1 MSILK
6 LANAGDE
13 ATLDITGCEVVEGQY
28 GEQVKFSAGE
38 DILFLPKAS
47 ADRQIDRLGLV
58 TPWNGDASDYE
69 QVIGE
74 RLTFSRT
81 PSTKPGAKPFWNINV
96 AKPNGKPPVAA
107 PAFPRTGSVQ
117 PHPTG
122 TPPKSPP
129 SFASKPESELPPF
142 LRDAE
147 AQDAAELAS
156 KVGVDLTGIQ
166 KQLAVYQGITEWY
179 LDNIVPILT
188 KADVGCSPESVN
200 AGIATL
206 FINSNGGKK

>member
-74 RLTFSRT
+74 KLTFSRT

-96 AKPNGKPPVAA
+96 AKPNGKPPVAKA
-107 PAFPRTGSVQ
+107 A
-117 PHPTG
+117 
-122 TPPKSPP
+122 PPKSPP
-129 SFASKPESELPPF
+129 SFASKPEAELPPF
-142 LRDAE
+142 LRDAD
-147 AQDAAELAS
+147 AQDAAELAG
-156 KVGVDLTGIQ
+156 KLAPGLLDKLQADLAIYTALTEFVTRDIAPIYVKAGI
-166 KQLAVYQGITEWY
+166 GM
-179 LDNIVPILT
+179 
-188 KADVGCSPESVN
+188 SPES
-200 AGIATL
+200 AAAATATL
-206 FINSNGGKK
+206 YIQAKR

>member
-1 MSILK
+1 MTILK

-28 GEQVKFSAGE
+28 GEQVKFSSGD

-47 ADRQIDRLGLV
+47 ADRQIDRLELV

-81 PSTKPGAKPFWNINV
+81 PSTKPGAKPFWNINL

-107 PAFPRTGSVQ
+107 PAFTRTGSVQ

-122 TPPKSPP
+122 APPKSPP
-129 SFASKPESELPPF
+129 FSHANKPEAELPPF
-142 LRDAE
+142 LRDAASE
-147 AQDAAELAS
+147 DAAELAG
-156 KVGVDLTGIQ
+156 KLAPGLLDKLQTDLAIYTALTEFVTRDIAPIYVKAGI
-166 KQLAVYQGITEWY
+166 GM
-179 LDNIVPILT
+179 
-188 KADVGCSPESVN
+188 SPES
-200 AGIATL
+200 AAAATATL
-206 FINSNGGKK
+206 YIQAKR